1 MYDDYVELDSVRLQV
16 DRIDRKRN
24 ECDDNVMAI
33 FHEEQPFTWQFVKS
47 YVKEALIE
55 ATGTV
60 DFLDVGC
67 GSGVFG
73 LLMAK
78 HFNARVTAIDKS
90 KRAVDFAK
98 KNAILNGLELQVQH
112 GVYSQSSVPERSA
125 KVIGL
130 YPPYHIYPS
139 SVEEKIP
146 QHARGGS
153 DGQGEFKN
161 QLTIADY
168 HLAENGILF
177 FNQMCLGDEFGPR
190 FLRYIPQLITGDP
203 SIVYT
208 NVLPS
213 ISTLEFLESVYQ
225 GKYSSFVDEVS
236 SQNPLI
242 YYNVGIVKRDGN
254 GTSVCVEHNI
264 DLKGRTWKDRIKL
277 HREIARHEFK

>member
-1 MYDDYVELDSVRLQV
+1 MYDDCVELDSVRLQV
-16 DRIDRKRN
+16 DRIDRERN
-24 ECDDNVMAI
+24 DCDDNVMAI
-33 FHEEQPFTWQFVKS
+33 FHEEQPFTWQFVQP
-47 YVKEALIE
+47 YVKEALKE
-55 ATGTV
+55 ATGGV

-67 GSGVFG
+67 GSGIFG

-98 KNAILNGLELQVQH
+98 RNAELNGLELQVQR
-112 GVYSQSSVPERSA
+112 GVYSQSSIPGRNA
-125 KVIGL
+125 KIIGL
-130 YPPYHIYPS
+130 YPPYHIYPG

-161 QLTIADY
+161 QLAIADY
-168 HLAENGILF
+168 HLAENGIIF

-208 NVLPS
+208 NVLSP
-213 ISTLEFLESVYQ
+213 ISTMGFLEGVYHD
-225 GKYSSFVDEVS
+225 KFPCFIDKIS
-236 SQNPLI
+236 SQNPLT
-242 YYNVGIVKRDGN
+242 YYAVGIIKQDGKRTIDCVKHD
-254 GTSVCVEHNI
+254 I

-277 HREIARHEFK
+277 HYEIALHGFK